1 MYTKKHGTSIET
13 IRPTKTRRI
22 FVSFI
27 EEYWAHQVEGTTLGR
42 VEVERLGDRY
52 PSEEIRWGCQATDEF
67 YAFRDKWDFKY
78 VSEKELSKIR
88 NEIKKKFAPELWI
101 KKEKNPMKIEK

>member
-1 MYTKKHGTSIET
+1 MRTKKNGTSIET

-27 EEYWAHQVEGTTLGR
+27 EEYWPGQIRDTTIGR
-42 VEVERLGDRY
+42 VEVERPGDQY
-52 PSEEIRWGCQATDEF
+52 PSEEIRWGCQATGGF

-78 VSEKELSKIR
+78 VSEKELLKIR
-88 NEIKKKFAPELWI
+88 NEIKKKFASELWI
-101 KKEKNPMKIEK
+101 KKERNLMEIK